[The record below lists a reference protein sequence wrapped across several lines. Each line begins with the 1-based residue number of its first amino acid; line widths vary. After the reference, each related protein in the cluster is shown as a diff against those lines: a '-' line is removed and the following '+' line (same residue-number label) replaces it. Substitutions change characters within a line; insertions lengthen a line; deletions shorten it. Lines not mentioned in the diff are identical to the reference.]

1 MARQLDLIRPV
12 IESLLLEDVRD
23 SLSISLELF
32 YSQILPCQSDAKTLI
47 VDASASRSLRLKSLV
62 ENVSSVK
69 WDINELESDHNPYVE
84 LLIQDYELFSIRIN
98 TIKET
103 GHVHFSESMEK
114 FFWDRAIYYS
124 FKALVQGYGDGG
136 KCSTEGRALM
146 QLDFQNILLK
156 LEPLCRTKPVPH
168 ASFVDGYIKAY
179 YLPENGLEQ
188 WIKTHSEY
196 SSKQLSS
203 LLGAAAHVSKKAR
216 LRILD
221 ALKD

>member
-1 MARQLDLIRPV
+1 
-12 IESLLLEDVRD
+12 
-23 SLSISLELF
+23 
-32 YSQILPCQSDAKTLI
+32 
-47 VDASASRSLRLKSLV
+47 
-62 ENVSSVK
+62 
-69 WDINELESDHNPYVE
+69 
-84 LLIQDYELFSIRIN
+84 
-98 TIKET
+98 
-103 GHVHFSESMEK
+103 MEK

-146 QLDFQNILLK
+146 QLDFQNVLMK
-156 LEPLCRTKPVPH
+156 LEPLCGIKPVPH
-168 ASFVDGYIKAY
+168 ANFVHDYIKAY

-188 WIKTHSEY
+188 WIRSHSEY